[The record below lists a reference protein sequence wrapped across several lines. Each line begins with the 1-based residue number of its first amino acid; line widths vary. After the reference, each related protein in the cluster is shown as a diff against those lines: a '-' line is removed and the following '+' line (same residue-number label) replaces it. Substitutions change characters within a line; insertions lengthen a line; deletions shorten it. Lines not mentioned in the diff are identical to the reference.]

1 MKNGNLKVFILLSLM
16 LLASM
21 PLQAGKK
28 DKDKT
33 IRLLYWNI
41 QNGMWDGQT
50 DNYDRFVNWVA
61 DKDPDICVWCEA
73 EDHKVTGTSK
83 TIPEDQRYLPEGW
96 RELMQRY
103 GHKYMFVSGRR
114 DSFPQVITSKYPIDT
129 VGQFIGEQPDSVV
142 KHGCGWAR
150 VHIEGKDINI
160 VTLHLQPFNYWPG
173 VPKEEQEVSKSNCGG
188 EKYRR
193 LEMEWII
200 NHTARTSPNPGKE
213 LWMMMGDFNSKSR
226 KDNFKY
232 KMSEASEYF
241 LVHNYIEDAAP
252 YYYDVIAEMYPGTFI
267 TSTFGQ
273 ARVDYVYVTKPIL
286 KAITYAESVRDSYT
300 KPVYSGISNYYHPSD
315 HLPIIVDFSLKK
327 IK

>member
-1 MKNGNLKVFILLSLM
+1 MKNCKLIISLFLLLFAASPLM
-16 LLASM
+16 
-21 PLQAGKK
+21 AGKK
-28 DKDKT
+28 DKGRT
-33 IRLLYWNI
+33 VRLLYWNI
-41 QNGMWDGQT
+41 QNGMWDGQK
-50 DNYDRFVNWVA
+50 DNYERFINWVN
-61 DKDPDICVWCEA
+61 DKNPDICVWCEA

-83 TIPEDQRYLPEGW
+83 TIPEGERFLPAGW
-96 RELMQRY
+96 KELMQRY

-142 KHGCGWAR
+142 KHGAGWAR
-150 VHIEGKDINI
+150 LHIDGKDINI

-173 VPKEEQEVSKSNCGG
+173 VPKEQQEESKKNCDG

-193 LEMEWII
+193 LEMEWIL
-200 NHTARTSPNPGKE
+200 NHTSQTVEKPGKE

-232 KMSEASEYF
+232 KMSDASEYF
-241 LVHNYIEDAAP
+241 LVHNYIEEAAP
-252 YYYDVIAEMYPGTFI
+252 YYYDVIAEMYPGTFV

-273 ARVDYVYVTKPIL
+273 ARVDYVYVTKPLL
-286 KAITYAESVRDSYT
+286 KAITHAESVRDSYT
-300 KPVYSGISNYYHPSD
+300 KPVYSGISNFYIPSD
-315 HLPIIVDFSLKK
+315 HLPIIVDFNLSK